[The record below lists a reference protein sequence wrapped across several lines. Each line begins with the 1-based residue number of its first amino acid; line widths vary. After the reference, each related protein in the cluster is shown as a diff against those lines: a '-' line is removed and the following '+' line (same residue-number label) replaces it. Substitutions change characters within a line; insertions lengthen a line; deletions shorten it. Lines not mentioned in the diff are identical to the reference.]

1 MTKKIELSEFEMTRF
16 EAQEKWREYTKACKD
31 NPGDEF
37 LQDMKALYNQLKC
50 GRKVIDINKVMK
62 RGGTFDTGEP
72 RLAIL
77 RADYDVVYLNYDKD
91 GTVTMKIWN
100 DWGFRKTI
108 DFRFRDIF
116 PALDDELCDF
126 RKNWEGKTF
135 RKDYIHRKTIAPKI
149 PASLRPKGRL
159 SNYWIL
165 WEVEEWKPVPPIDPY
180 LLRRLTPN
188 MFVVVAGWN
197 LTELERAAI
206 AGRIS

>member
-1 MTKKIELSEFEMTRF
+1 MTKTIELSEFQMTKF
-16 EAQEKWREYTKACKD
+16 EAQKKWREYTIACKD

-62 RGGTFDTGEP
+62 RGGTFETGEP

-77 RADYDVVYLNYDKD
+77 RADFDVVHLDYYVDGDVFMSHNNTWRFSKAKD
-91 GTVTMKIWN
+91 IK
-100 DWGFRKTI
+100 FKE
-108 DFRFRDIF
+108 IF
-116 PALDDELCDF
+116 PPLENRTSRLC
-126 RKNWEGKTF
+126 REA
-135 RKDYIHRKTIAPKI
+135 IAPKI

-159 SNYWIL
+159 NNYWIL

-180 LLRRLTPN
+180 LLRRITPN
-188 MFVVVAGWN
+188 MFVIVAGWN

>member
-1 MTKKIELSEFEMTRF
+1 MTKTIELSEFQMTRF
-16 EAQEKWREYTKACKD
+16 EAQKKWREYTAACKD
-31 NPGDEF
+31 NPGDKF

-50 GRKVIDINKVMK
+50 GRKVIDINKVMV
-62 RGGTFDTGEP
+62 RGGTFETGEP

-77 RADYDVVYLNYDKD
+77 RADFSKVYLYYSSN
-91 GTVTMKIWN
+91 GTVRMKHHENW
-100 DWGFRKTI
+100 WKFSGSI
-108 DFRFRDIF
+108 DIRFTNMF
-116 PALDDELCDF
+116 PKIPED
-126 RKNWEGKTF
+126 R
-135 RKDYIHRKTIAPKI
+135 HRETIAPKI

-159 SNYWIL
+159 SSYWVL

>member
-1 MTKKIELSEFEMTRF
+1 MEPTIELSEFQMTKA

-31 NPGDEF
+31 NPKDKF

-50 GRKVIDINKVMK
+50 GRKVIDINKVMA
-62 RGGTFDTGEP
+62 RGGVFETGEP

-77 RADYDVVYLNYDKD
+77 RADFDVVHLDYYVSGDVYMSHADTWRFSKVKD
-91 GTVTMKIWN
+91 LSFKG
-100 DWGFRKTI
+100 
-108 DFRFRDIF
+108 IF
-116 PALDDELCDF
+116 PPLTDELLG
-126 RKNWEGKTF
+126 R
-135 RKDYIHRKTIAPKI
+135 RHRIRANTIAPKI

-159 SNYWIL
+159 NNYWIL
-165 WEVEEWKPVPPIDPY
+165 WEVEEWKLVPPIDPY
-180 LLRRLTPN
+180 LLRRITPN